1 MKELIVSS
9 CVAAV
14 MLLVL
19 EEQREQGFLKDP
31 ETQLFISFGTEQERA
46 TSPGFFLVILTMQFA
61 PCAFIELRSL
71 RTPLVI

>member
-1 MKELIVSS
+1 MKELIISS

-31 ETQLFISFGTEQERA
+31 EIQLFISFGMEHERA
-46 TSPGFFLVILTMQFA
+46 TSPGFFLVILTMQFP

-71 RTPLVI
+71 RTLLVI